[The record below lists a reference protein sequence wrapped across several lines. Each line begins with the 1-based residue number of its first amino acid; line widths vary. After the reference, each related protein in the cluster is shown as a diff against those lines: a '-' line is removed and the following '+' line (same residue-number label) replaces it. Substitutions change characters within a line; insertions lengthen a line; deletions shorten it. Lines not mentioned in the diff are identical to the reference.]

1 MFRSTPVDVATAHD
15 VVVPEEDVIALSV
28 LQLDLPQ
35 PPEGWAAYLGRRGI
49 AIVPDSLGRDAIG
62 HDAARRLLD
71 ERRADELRRARHLA
85 VAEAEAVEAD
95 RVKFAQIWR
104 GVDASA
110 IPEGVQPAT
119 AMLQAARDSLP
130 KRSSVLEESL
140 SNSKEMSYH
149 AFSAHPDEEEAS

>member
-35 PPEGWAAYLGRRGI
+35 PPEGWAVFLGRRGV

-62 HDAARRLLD
+62 HDAARRLLA
-71 ERRADELRRARHLA
+71 ERRADELRRVRHLA

-95 RVKFAQIWR
+95 RVKFQQIWKGLSVDDLPV
-104 GVDASA
+104 GVTAGD
-110 IPEGVQPAT
+110 

-130 KRSSVLEESL
+130 KRQSVLEESL
-140 SNSKEMSYH
+140 SNSPEMSYH
-149 AFSAHPDEEEAS
+149 PIVSDEE